1 MIEIQGKYSKGKI
14 MTDVVDDTTMSQI
27 YNLLNQEFT
36 QDSKIRFMPDLHAGA
51 GCVIGTTMTI
61 KDKVC
66 PNIVGV
72 DIGCGV
78 MVVKLGNIDI
88 DYKELDDFIRSN
100 IPSGFE
106 VNSKPVEFVEFND
119 LKDLSCYEELN
130 NVDRLEKSLC
140 SLGGGN
146 HFIEIDEDD
155 EGNKYLLVHTGSRNL
170 GKQVAEIHQQKAI
183 NYHKEKMLSEKQN
196 IIQYCPPQERQQK
209 LLKVTMPP
217 EDLCYLEGELLDKY
231 FNDMRICQKFAWFN
245 RTLICTKICSFFGI
259 KLSVYNTFES
269 VHNYIDLEHMI
280 LRKGAISAEQD
291 KKLIIPI
298 NMRDGAIIGVGKGN
312 ADYNY
317 SAPHG
322 AGRIMSRSEAKQ
334 NVSMDEFR
342 KSMEGIYSTSVCES
356 TLDESPM
363 AYKDIG
369 YVLEYIKDTVD
380 VEKII
385 LPVYNFKAS

>member
-27 YNLLNQEFT
+27 YNLLNQEFA

-78 MVVKLGNIDI
+78 RVVELGKIDI
-88 DYKELDDFIRSN
+88 DYKQLDEFIRNN
-100 IPSGFE
+100 IPSGFA
-106 VNSKPVEFVEFND
+106 VGNKPMK
-119 LKDLSCYEELN
+119 LKLLKELSCYEELTD
-130 NVDRLEKSLC
+130 VDRLRKSLC

-155 EGNKYLLVHTGSRNL
+155 EGNKHLLVHTGSRNL

-209 LLKVTMPP
+209 LSMVTMPP
-217 EDLCYLEGELLDKY
+217 EALCYLEGELLQDY
-231 FNDMRICQKFAWFN
+231 LHDMELCQEFANWNRYYICN
-245 RTLICTKICSFFGI
+245 KICDFIGFKMSDC
-259 KLSVYNTFES
+259 NTFES
-269 VHNYIDLEHMI
+269 VHNYIDLDSMI

-342 KSMEGIYSTSVCES
+342 KSMEGIYSTSVCDS

-363 AYKDIG
+363 AYKDIE

-385 LPVYNFKAS
+385 LPAYNFKAS

>member
-1 MIEIQGKYSKGKI
+1 MIEVEGKYGKAKI
-14 MTDVVDDTTMSQI
+14 MTDIVDENTMAQI

-36 QDSKIRFMPDLHAGA
+36 QDSSIRFMPDLHAGA

-88 DYKELDDFIRSN
+88 DYKALDDFIRNN

-106 VNSKPVEFVEFND
+106 VNSKPIEFSQ
-119 LKDLSCYEELN
+119 LKDLSCYDELN

-196 IIQYCPPQERQQK
+196 IIQSCPPQERQQK

-231 FNDMRICQKFAWFN
+231 LNDMKICQMFAWFN
-245 RTLICTKICSFFGI
+245 RVYICEKICNLFGI
-259 KLSVYNTFES
+259 KLSAYNTFES
-269 VHNYIDLEHMI
+269 VHNYINLEHMI
-280 LRKGAISAEQD
+280 LRKGAISAKQD
-291 KKLIIPI
+291 KRVIIPI

-312 ADYNY
+312 PDYNY

-342 KSMEGIYSTSVCES
+342 ESMKGIYSTSVCES

-363 AYKDIG
+363 AYKDID
-369 YVLEYIKDTVD
+369 YVLDYIEDTVD

-385 LPVYNFKAS
+385 VPVYNFKAS